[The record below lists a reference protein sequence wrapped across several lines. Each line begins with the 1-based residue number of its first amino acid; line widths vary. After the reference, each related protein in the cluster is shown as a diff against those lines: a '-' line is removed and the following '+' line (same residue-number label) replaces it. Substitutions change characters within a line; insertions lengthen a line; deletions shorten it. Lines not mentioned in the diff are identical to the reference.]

1 MSKEEV
7 LIAIDKLKSRKA
19 AGPDGVIGEMMK
31 YAGECVVDF
40 LVKLFNTL
48 FDEDLFPDNWPE
60 PIIFPLF
67 KKGIV
72 NGPNNYRGI
81 SLCDVRGK

>member
-31 YAGECVVDF
+31 YASECVVDV
-40 LVKLFNTL
+40 LVKHF
-48 FDEDLFPDNWPE
+48 F
-60 PIIFPLF
+60 
-67 KKGIV
+67 
-72 NGPNNYRGI
+72 
-81 SLCDVRGK
+81 